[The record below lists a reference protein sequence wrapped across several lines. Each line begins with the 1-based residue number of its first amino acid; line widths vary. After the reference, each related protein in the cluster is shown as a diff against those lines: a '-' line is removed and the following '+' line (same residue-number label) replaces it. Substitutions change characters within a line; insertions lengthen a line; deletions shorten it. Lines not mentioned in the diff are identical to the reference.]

1 LSTNHLPQSR
11 SVETQGRCLSSFSFA
26 AVELLRQEHNKK
38 DIGYFGKF
46 EGPVARDTL
55 SVLVTMSLRIV
66 LADDSPP
73 LLQRVISVLQ
83 HDFQVVATANNG
95 NSALE
100 CVQQHD
106 PDVIVLDVSM
116 PPPNGIEVSRILH
129 KSGARVKIV
138 ILTSHQ
144 DRMLVQAALEAGA
157 LGYVSKDRI
166 SEDLIAAIRS
176 AAQGTPFVSSS

>member
-1 LSTNHLPQSR
+1 MLQEYTASQYQAKNITR
-11 SVETQGRCLSSFSFA
+11 KIFVTSVSFEWASPRC
-26 AVELLRQEHNKK
+26 
-38 DIGYFGKF
+38 
-46 EGPVARDTL
+46 TL

-116 PPPNGIEVSRILH
+116 PSPNGIEVSRILQ
-129 KSGARVKIV
+129 KSGARVKVV

-144 DRMLVQAALEAGA
+144 DRILAQVALAAGA

-166 SEDLIAAIRS
+166 LEDLIPAIRS
-176 AAQGTPFVSSS
+176 AAQGTPFVSSSYAGAEVDVREKQSSDNPD